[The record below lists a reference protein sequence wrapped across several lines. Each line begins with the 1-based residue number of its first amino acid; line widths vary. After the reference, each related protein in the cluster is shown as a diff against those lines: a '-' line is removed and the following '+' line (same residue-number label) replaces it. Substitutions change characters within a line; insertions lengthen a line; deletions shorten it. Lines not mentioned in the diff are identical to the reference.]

1 LIDVLI
7 GIVDLNMKSVL
18 SLIGN
23 LELQILNVL
32 TIGVAGWTF
41 ESEVGLG
48 FCLAT

>member
-1 LIDVLI
+1 LIDVLV
-7 GIVDLNMKSVL
+7 GIVDLNMESVL

-32 TIGVAGWTF
+32 TIGVTGWTV

-48 FCLAT
+48 S